1 MTKIIRK
8 GMEEGY
14 WRFYWMGSISISG
27 FSSSVSISI
36 FWFDFLQ
43 CFPPYFCFVH
53 LLSEALFFKL
63 FIYKSKEI
71 TKCFQE
77 WTKFWVFLGFGLVLN
92 NLLKS
97 SKFRTFLLI
106 LRIVFFLSFSITV
119 QGKDSMNIYNKLQF
133 GRWDRDFTFRLLE
146 IILLN

>member
-77 WTKFWVFLGFGLVLN
+77 WTKFWVFFGFGLVLN

-106 LRIVFFLSFSITV
+106 LRIVFFFFFFLLQYKGKILWIFTINFSLVDET
-119 QGKDSMNIYNKLQF
+119 
-133 GRWDRDFTFRLLE
+133 E
-146 IILLN
+146 ILLFDC